1 MRREGGFRLERGK
14 KAEFGEWRDK
24 GDETEGRALD
34 ESRKSEFG
42 EGRDEK
48 KLGKL
53 SFCRSSDSKI
63 AKVVK

>member
-1 MRREGGFRLERGK
+1 MERGK

-42 EGRDEK
+42 EGRDEMR
-48 KLGKL
+48 GRVEVGIREE
-53 SFCRSSDSKI
+53 SIVWREEG
-63 AKVVK
+63 